1 MPPQN
6 PSAEFGN
13 DRKDSEAFRKVPQ
26 SSERFRNLPN
36 DSEAFGNLRNGSER
50 NENHTLSVREV
61 ARMFEN
67 AGVART
73 ERSIVN
79 WCQPNKQ
86 GMTRL
91 DSYFDTNENKY
102 FITPQSVELA
112 ITEEQAKA
120 KKDSD
125 TPPDVRKPPQSEER
139 RDSTFENP
147 ENDSGKVRSLK
158 QEVMDLA
165 IMNKGKDYFI
175 EELRKERERFAEER
189 EAFIQ
194 RMIGDSRKIGELETR
209 LLQLGTGSEQPK
221 EAGLFEFD
229 RSPRE
234 SEVGND

>member
-6 PSAEFGN
+6 PSEEFGN
-13 DRKDSEAFRKVPQ
+13 LRKDSEAFRKVPH
-26 SSERFRNLPN
+26 SSETFRNRPN
-36 DSEAFGNLRNGSER
+36 DSATFRSLRNVSER

-112 ITEEQAKA
+112 IAEEKAKA
-120 KKDSD
+120 KKDSEAP
-125 TPPDVRKPPQSEER
+125 TEVRKPQQSEER
-139 RDSTFENP
+139 GESRFEDA
-147 ENDSGKVRSLK
+147 EDEWAKVRSLK
-158 QEVMDLA
+158 QEIIDLT

-189 EAFIQ
+189 EGFIQ

-209 LLQLGTGSEQPK
+209 LLQLGEGIRPAAPGDDSAPDDESTEALLGS
-221 EAGLFEFD
+221 
-229 RSPRE
+229 
-234 SEVGND
+234 